1 MKHMAHSNSNI
12 VREVYFVDY
21 TIEVNK
27 TNEQIKQII
36 SFQGSNIQ
44 KGNTAKL
51 VIDPSIAAPNA
62 HGQTHPYDE
71 SLHYIQLICRTQPDA
86 KKKCTGQFT
95 TFAKPSQPNGSQS
108 QAKKN
113 CATFDKRIKQPIS
126 DSRVTT
132 CYGENEVQYLPFRLS
147 LEDLTASA
155 STVGPAAADQMPTPK
170 VADFLTLADA
180 IQGYRPTLCI
190 VKPE

>member
-51 VIDPSIAAPNA
+51 VIALHTVDLQNSTRSI
-62 HGQTHPYDE
+62 
-71 SLHYIQLICRTQPDA
+71 
-86 KKKCTGQFT
+86 KKCTGQFT
-95 TFAKPSQPNGSQS
+95 TFAKPSQPNGSQITG
-108 QAKKN
+108 KKN

-147 LEDLTASA
+147 SEDLTASA